1 MDLRVVLAEDDYL
14 LREGLRT
21 MLDGVPGLSVVAAC
35 ADLGELTRACSEH
48 RPEVVV
54 TDIRMP
60 PTGTDEG
67 IRAARELRQRSP
79 QTGVVVLSQFDDPA
93 FAIALLEDG
102 SAGRAYLL
110 KERISQLDQLV
121 AAVHGV
127 ARGDSV
133 IDPVVVER
141 LVAARGQALRSPLRD
156 LSPRE
161 REVLSQM
168 AEGKDNAAIAAA
180 LHLTVRAVERHINTL
195 FAKLQLT
202 EEKDVHRRV
211 MAVLLYLSDT

>member
-1 MDLRVVLAEDDYL
+1 M
-14 LREGLRT
+14 
-21 MLDGVPGLSVVAAC
+21 
-35 ADLGELTRACSEH
+35 
-48 RPEVVV
+48 
-54 TDIRMP
+54 
-60 PTGTDEG
+60 
-67 IRAARELRQRSP
+67 
-79 QTGVVVLSQFDDPA
+79 
-93 FAIALLEDG
+93 
-102 SAGRAYLL
+102 
-110 KERISQLDQLV
+110 
-121 AAVHGV
+121 AAVRGV

-168 AEGKDNAAIAAA
+168 AERKDNAAIAAA

-211 MAVLLYLSDT
+211 MAVLLYLSDR

>member
-1 MDLRVVLAEDDYL
+1 MDVRVVLAEDDYL

-21 MLDGVPGLSVVAAC
+21 MLDGVPGISVVAAC
-35 ADLGELTRACSEH
+35 ADLDELTRACADH
-48 RPEVVV
+48 DPDVVV

-67 IRAARELRQRSP
+67 IRAAVDLRARSP
-79 QTGVVVLSQFDDPA
+79 HIGVVVLSQFDDPS
-93 FAIALLEDG
+93 FAMALLEGG

-121 AAVHGV
+121 AAVQGV

-141 LVAARGQALRSPLRD
+141 LVAARGQAFRSPLRD
-156 LSPRE
+156 LTPRE

-168 AEGKDNAAIAAA
+168 AEGKDNPAIAAA

-211 MAVLLYLSDT
+211 MAVLLYLSDQ